1 MNQEEAGVVVIILSR
16 KSIITRDKQGHYI
29 MIKKSKHKE
38 NIINIYLP
46 NKRVSNYM
54 KKKLI
59 ELRNRKI
66 YN

>member
-1 MNQEEAGVVVIILSR
+1 
-16 KSIITRDKQGHYI
+16 